1 MTKEELTAADLRQQN
16 EQSAVVPQN
25 KEVLLS
31 LRGLCKYFDI
41 RSGLLSLNKSTLKAV
56 DHINLDIY
64 KGECFGLVGES
75 GCGKTTLGKMIAGLY
90 TPTSGQIFYNGTDLA
105 SLKRNERRKFCRDIQ
120 MIFQDPYSSLNP
132 RMTVEQIIS
141 EPMIVNK
148 THHGA
153 EIGKRV
159 EHLLECV
166 GLAKQYKN
174 RYPHEFSG
182 GQRQR
187 IGIARA
193 LAVSPKLII
202 CDEAVSALDVSI
214 QAQILNLLD
223 DLKSEFG
230 LTYLFIAHGLAAV
243 KHISDRIG
251 VMYLGSMV
259 EVAPKEAIY
268 DKPMHPYTQALI
280 SAIPIIDPTKRKERI
295 LLTGDLPSPI
305 DPPSGCRFGGRCFV
319 QDCQYK
325 LNKQELCDM
334 GRHLVACKYV
344 SSGQKSASAATTTSS
359 AASASQAI

>member
-1 MTKEELTAADLRQQN
+1 MTNTTN
-16 EQSAVVPQN
+16 EN

-31 LRGLCKYFDI
+31 IKGLCKHFELK
-41 RSGLLSLNKSTLKAV
+41 SGLLNNKSSYLKAV
-56 DHINLDIY
+56 DNLTLDIY

-90 TPTSGQIFYNGTDLA
+90 KPTAGEILFNGVNLGSIT
-105 SLKRNERRKFCRDIQ
+105 RNERRKYARDIQ

-132 RMTVEQIIS
+132 RMTVEEIIS

-148 THHGA
+148 THSGT
-153 EIGKRV
+153 EISKRV
-159 EHLLECV
+159 EYLLECV
-166 GLAKQYKN
+166 GLAKQYKA

-193 LAVSPKLII
+193 LAVSPRLIV

-223 DLKSEFG
+223 DLKAEFG

-251 VMYLGSMV
+251 VMYLGSLV

-268 DKPMHPYTQALI
+268 DNPMHPYTKSLI
-280 SAIPIIDPTKRKERI
+280 SAIPIIDPNKRKERI
-295 LLTGDLPSPI
+295 LLKGDLPSPI
-305 DPPSGCRFGGRCFV
+305 DPPKGCRFNSRCFV
-319 QDCQYK
+319 EDCQF
-325 LNKQELCDM
+325 KQEPQILVPQ
-334 GRHLVACKYV
+334 GNHLIACKHV
-344 SSGQKSASAATTTSS
+344 SEGGIVKH
-359 AASASQAI
+359 

>member
-1 MTKEELTAADLRQQN
+1 MTTQNAKEH
-16 EQSAVVPQN
+16 

-31 LRGLCKYFDI
+31 LRGLCKYFELK
-41 RSGLLSLNKSTLKAV
+41 SGFLNLNKSTLKAV
-56 DHINLDIY
+56 DDISLDIY

-90 TPTSGQIFYNGTDLA
+90 TPTAGQIMYNGTDLA
-105 SLKRNERRKFCRDIQ
+105 SLNRNQRRRFCRDIQ

-132 RMTVEQIIS
+132 RMTVEQIIA
-141 EPMIVNK
+141 EPMIVNR
-148 THHGA
+148 THHGK
-153 EIGKRV
+153 EITDRV
-159 EHLLECV
+159 EHLLDCV
-166 GLAKQYKN
+166 GLARQYKS

-223 DLKSEFG
+223 DLKEEFG

-268 DKPMHPYTQALI
+268 DNPLHPYTQALI
-280 SAIPIIDPTKRKERI
+280 SAIPIIDPTKRKDRI
-295 LLTGDLPSPI
+295 LLKGDLPSPI
-305 DPPSGCRFGGRCFV
+305 DPPAGCRFHTRCFIEN
-319 QDCQYK
+319 CQYK
-325 LNKQELCDM
+325 DNRQELCDM
-334 GRHLVACKYV
+334 GNHLIACRHV
-344 SSGQKSASAATTTSS
+344 SNASGS
-359 AASASQAI
+359 

>member
-1 MTKEELTAADLRQQN
+1 MTNTTSE
-16 EQSAVVPQN
+16 N

-31 LRGLCKYFDI
+31 IKGLCKHFELK
-41 RSGLLSLNKSTLKAV
+41 SGLLNNKTSYLKAV
-56 DHINLDIY
+56 DNLTLDIY

-90 TPTSGQIFYNGTDLA
+90 KPTAGEIIYNGVNLGGIT
-105 SLKRNERRKFCRDIQ
+105 RNERRKYARDIQ

-132 RMTVEQIIS
+132 RMTVEEIIS

-153 EIGKRV
+153 EVGKRV
-159 EHLLECV
+159 EYLLECV
-166 GLAKQYKN
+166 GLAKQYKT

-193 LAVSPKLII
+193 LAVSPRLIV

-251 VMYLGSMV
+251 VMYLGSLV

-268 DKPMHPYTQALI
+268 DNPMHPYTKSLI
-280 SAIPIIDPTKRKERI
+280 SAIPIIDPNKRKDRI
-295 LLTGDLPSPI
+295 LLKGDLPSPI
-305 DPPSGCRFGGRCFV
+305 DPPKGCRFNSRCFV
-319 QDCQYK
+319 ENCQYK
-325 LNKQELCDM
+325 QESQILLPN
-334 GRHLVACKYV
+334 GNHLVACKHV
-344 SSGQKSASAATTTSS
+344 TEGG
-359 AASASQAI
+359 IVEH